1 VIGER
6 IKKARLAKRWSQ
18 SRLGESIG
26 VSQPSISD
34 MESGNSYPIM
44 ENLSK
49 LAVALDVNFDW
60 LATGRGEMNYGNV
73 VAMQQRPHYETRP
86 LPRDHQALL
95 DAYDRLKPYK
105 RAALL
110 EFLRQFTSPH

>member
-1 VIGER
+1 M
-6 IKKARLAKRWSQ
+6 
-18 SRLGESIG
+18 GESIG

-60 LATGRGEMNYGNV
+60 LATGRGEMHYGHH
-73 VAMQQRPHYETRP
+73 AIHQDRPHYETRS
-86 LPRDHQALL
+86 LPRDQQTLL
-95 DAYDRLKPYK
+95 DAYDRLKPHK

-110 EFLRQFTSPH
+110 EFLKQFTSPH